1 MGSPSAV
8 AGWERIQLERAEAWR
23 AYRSHSRKGLH
34 VKGSSSRGRKETRQA
49 STAPHP
55 LLFQVTMVRT
65 PLGQG
70 RRSQSQVGA
79 SASHILS
86 VQEEAWLLRGQA
98 TRVHQEAQYSPC
110 TTAEG
115 PGQGRAGW
123 WPPGPWQQEAT
134 PSGWHPLA
142 LCSPAPHQLCR
153 LQAAVPRPHSS
164 LSGRGSDW
172 SPPSSGVKVLRTQS
186 CGQPGGQHPQDW
198 PSRGP
203 TYSPESKRR
212 AAPAPQATC
221 RGRGRQ
227 RVRSAPNYMLRAL
240 KTSSF

>member
-65 PLGQG
+65 PLGRG

-123 WPPGPWQQEAT
+123 WPPGRGSRKPLPQAGILL
-134 PSGWHPLA
+134 PSAARLLTSCAG
-142 LCSPAPHQLCR
+142 SRQLCHVHTAPC
-153 LQAAVPRPHSS
+153 QAGA
-164 LSGRGSDW
+164 
-172 SPPSSGVKVLRTQS
+172 
-186 CGQPGGQHPQDW
+186 
-198 PSRGP
+198 P
-203 TYSPESKRR
+203 T
-212 AAPAPQATC
+212 
-221 RGRGRQ
+221 GL
-227 RVRSAPNYMLRAL
+227 LRAL
-240 KTSSF
+240 VSKSCARRAVVSLGGSIHRTGPAGVPHTPLSQRGGQPPPPRPPAEEEGGRG